1 MLHGKMW
8 RFGEVKREMQ
18 RGWDAPKTESQRAAT
33 EKMGQAWEDGQVC
46 FICASE
52 KIVSSV
58 HDYGPLRRFGGI
70 FPGWVCRKCLR
81 ELEREAI
88 EAGAGHLYVFG
99 YEGFLEEDIT
109 VWDVM

>member
-1 MLHGKMW
+1 MLKGGTDS
-8 RFGEVKREMQ
+8 R
-18 RGWDAPKTESQRAAT
+18 KTERWAASK
-33 EKMGQAWEDGQVC
+33 KMGQAWEDGQVC
-46 FICASE
+46 FICAWE